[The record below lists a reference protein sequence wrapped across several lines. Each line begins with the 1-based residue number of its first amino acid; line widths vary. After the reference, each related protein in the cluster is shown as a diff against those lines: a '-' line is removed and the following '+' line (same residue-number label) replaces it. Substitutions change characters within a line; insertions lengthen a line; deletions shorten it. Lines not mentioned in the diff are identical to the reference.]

1 MDTFEIQ
8 DDEIDVEE
16 IMRKIKE
23 NIKRRKE
30 CGAYPEDLMGPQGQP
45 SNVDSYLEKGLI
57 PAEFQQDFNLLNS
70 NWDIQNDSYYI
81 SSHRPIAGKVLTM
94 GRELVHGEVKRY
106 VDPMIGKQTEFN
118 RCTAR
123 ILSEFPPLIYE
134 RIRAEMAV
142 EIETRMGTV
151 LGGMREEIEKKSWLA
166 NIIEKRIDL
175 SQAKIDPS
183 STSQEKLLNYLLFEE
198 RFRGSQADI
207 KQKQSVFVHYFDKCK
222 SVLDIGCGRGEFLEM
237 LREKGIGAH
246 GIDIDKDM
254 LDYCRSRG
262 LKVQEIDAVSYL
274 QSLDDESL
282 DGIFIDQV
290 IEHLEP
296 DYLIKMLGLCYKKI
310 KPDSY
315 IILETVNPLSLFSF
329 INFYIDMSHKKPV
342 HPETLRFLL
351 ESAGFREIRTEYFAP
366 VSDDMRLKKIDWDD
380 HIKDNERRA
389 IETYNRNIDM
399 LNNILYGAQDYVAIG
414 KR

>member
-8 DDEIDVEE
+8 DEEIDVEE
-16 IMRKIKE
+16 IMRNIKE

-30 CGAYPEDLMGPQGQP
+30 CGAYPEDLMGPQGQI

-81 SSHRPIAGKVLTM
+81 SSHRPIAGKLLTM

-118 RCTAR
+118 RSTAR
-123 ILSEFPPLIYE
+123 ILSEFLPLIYE
-134 RIRAEMAV
+134 RIRAEMAM
-142 EIETRMGTV
+142 EIESRMGTV
-151 LGGMREEIEKKSWLA
+151 LGEMREEIENKSWLA
-166 NIIEKRIDL
+166 KIIEKRIDL

-183 STSQEKLLNYLLFEE
+183 SASQETLLNYLLFEE
-198 RFRGSQADI
+198 RFRGTQADI

-222 SVLDIGCGRGEFLEM
+222 SVLDIGCGRGEFLE
-237 LREKGIGAH
+237 LLQEKSIGAL

-310 KPDSY
+310 KLNSY

-351 ESAGFREIRTEYFAP
+351 ESAGFREIRTEFFAT
-366 VSDDMRLKKIDWDD
+366 VSDDMRLKKIDLDD
-380 HIKDNERRA
+380 NIKNSEPRA